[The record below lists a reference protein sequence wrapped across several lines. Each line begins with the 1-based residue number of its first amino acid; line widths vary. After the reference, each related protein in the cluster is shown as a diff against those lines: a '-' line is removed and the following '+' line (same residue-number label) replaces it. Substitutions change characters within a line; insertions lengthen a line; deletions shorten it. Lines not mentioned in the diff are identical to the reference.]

1 MLSRQGLFRLRLIYL
16 LLFSFSIILFGMAL
30 SSEESSRKFVFG
42 SAVTV
47 FLFSLYF
54 WILSM
59 VYKLTPNFIK
69 RKEKEFL
76 EKK

>member
-1 MLSRQGLFRLRLIYL
+1 MLTRHGLFRLRLIYL
-16 LLFSFSIILFGMAL
+16 ILLCSSIILFGMSLIA
-30 SSEESSRKFVFG
+30 EDNSRNIVFG

-54 WILSM
+54 WILAM
-59 VYKLTPNFIK
+59 TYKLTPKYILK
-69 RKEKEFL
+69 KEKEFL